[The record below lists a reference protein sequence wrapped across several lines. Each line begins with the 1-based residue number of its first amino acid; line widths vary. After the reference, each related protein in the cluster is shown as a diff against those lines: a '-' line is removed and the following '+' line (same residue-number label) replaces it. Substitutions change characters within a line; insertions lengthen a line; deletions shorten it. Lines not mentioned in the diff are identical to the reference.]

1 MLTDLIT
8 NLDKIITEVETKVTP
23 HNIRD
28 GVEIF
33 GVEGSLPELLTQ
45 HKNTVPKT
53 YTQVIVPDEEY
64 NALHEVIVEAVT
76 HAIDGNITT
85 GNIRYGK
92 RILGVAGELS
102 NLTQS
107 EYDEMLL
114 LEIQILGYTLYV
126 YKNNLVLAGEDHTV
140 SEGTLISSGTVDGK
154 TLKLN

>member
-8 NLDKIITEVETKVTP
+8 NLDKIISEVETKVTP

-45 HKNTVPKT
+45 YKNATPKT

-85 GNIRYGK
+85 SNIRYGK
-92 RILGVAGELS
+92 RILGVVGELS

-140 SEGTLISSGTVDGK
+140 SEGTLISSGTVNGK